1 MAEEYQNN
9 DVVIERLNNV
19 IAAIAKEEEKSLE
32 WREMFCRKLDQ
43 IFKALDGLPCEGR
56 IEQTKGIQKDIGWLQ
71 KITYTA
77 LCLIIPALVSLG
89 IAWGSIHTT
98 VSFHEQELSRIRKIR
113 AQEQKGE
120 I

>member
-1 MAEEYQNN
+1 MAEEHQNN

-19 IAAIAKEEEKSLE
+19 ILAIAKEEANSLE
-32 WREMFCRKLDQ
+32 WRRRFCEKLDL
-43 IFKALDGLPCEGR
+43 IFKVLDALPCEGR
-56 IEQTKGIQKDIGWLQ
+56 IEQTKGMRNDIGWLQ

-89 IAWGSIHTT
+89 IAWGSIFTT
-98 VSFHEQELSRIRKIR
+98 VSFHEQEMTRIRKIR
-113 AQEQKGE
+113 IQEQKGE

>member
-1 MAEEYQNN
+1 MAEETPGL
-9 DVVIERLNNV
+9 DVINERLNN
-19 IAAIAKEEEKSLE
+19 IILAIAKEEVNSQE
-32 WREMFCRKLDQ
+32 WRELFCGKLDR
-43 IFKALDGLPCEGR
+43 IFEALDDLPCEGR
-56 IEQTKGIQKDIGWLQ
+56 IEQSKGVLKDIGWLQ

-89 IAWGSIHTT
+89 IAWGSISTT
-98 VSFHEQELSRIRKIR
+98 VFYHEQELSRIRKIR